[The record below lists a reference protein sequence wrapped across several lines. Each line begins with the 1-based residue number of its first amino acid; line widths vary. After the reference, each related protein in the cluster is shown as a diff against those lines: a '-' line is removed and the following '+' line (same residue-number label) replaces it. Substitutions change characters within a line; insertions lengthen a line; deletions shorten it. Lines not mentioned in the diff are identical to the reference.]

1 MSKYRIEYSQ
11 DDRVKFISHLDFL
24 RTVNRIF
31 ERSKLPLKF
40 SNGFNPHTIMTIG
53 LPLSVGT
60 TSSCDVLD
68 IELTEDM
75 DTAYMRDILNQNSP
89 DGIRFIKIR
98 NAENLKPLFNI
109 DSAVYIARFD
119 SNKDIDINSFVT
131 EESIIIEKKSKRGM
145 KEVNIKDFI
154 RSMKEIP
161 SESSNYAVG
170 MHLNAGNFSNI
181 KPELVLSTLAQYCG
195 AEFFNINI
203 NREKIFFEDGKEVFD
218 E

>member
-1 MSKYRIEYSQ
+1 MSKYRIQYSQ

-75 DTAYMRDILNQNSP
+75 DTAYMRDLLNKNSP
-89 DGIRFIKIR
+89 DGIRFLKIR

-109 DSAVYIARFD
+109 DSAIYIARFD
-119 SNKDIDINSFVT
+119 SNKEIDIASFVA
-131 EESIIIEKKSKRGM
+131 EKSIIIEKKSKRGM

-154 RSMKEIP
+154 RDMKPVDTEDFM
-161 SESSNYAVG
+161 YAAE

-181 KPELVLSTLAQYCG
+181 KPELVLSTLAEYCG

-203 NREKIFFEDGKEVFD
+203 NREKIFFEDGSGVFD

>member
-31 ERSKLPLKF
+31 ERSRLPLKY

-53 LPLSVGT
+53 LPLSVGI

-68 IELTEDM
+68 IELTETV
-75 DTAYMRDILNQNSP
+75 DTAYMREILNKNSP
-89 DGIRFIKIR
+89 DGIRFLKVR
-98 NAENLKPLFNI
+98 NAENLTPLFNI
-109 DSAVYIARFD
+109 DSAVYVAQFD
-119 SNKDIDINSFVT
+119 SDKDIDINSFVVDK
-131 EESIIIEKKSKRGM
+131 SIIIEKKSKRGM

-154 RSMKEIP
+154 RDMKQIP
-161 SESSNYAVG
+161 SYSSNYAVQ

-181 KPELVLSTLAQYCG
+181 KPELVLSTLAQYSD
-195 AEFFNINI
+195 AKFSNINI
-203 NREKIFFEDGKEVFD
+203 NREKIFFENGKGVFD

>member
-1 MSKYRIEYSQ
+1 MSKYRIQYSQ

-60 TSSCDVLD
+60 TSICDVLD

-75 DTAYMRDILNQNSP
+75 DTAYMRELLNKNSP
-89 DGIRFIKIR
+89 DGIRFLKIR

-109 DSAVYIARFD
+109 DSAIYIARFD
-119 SNKDIDINSFVT
+119 SNKEIDIASFAA

-154 RSMKEIP
+154 RDMKQVDADDFM
-161 SESSNYAVG
+161 YAAE

-181 KPELVLSTLAQYCG
+181 KPELVLSTLAEYCG

-203 NREKIFFEDGKEVFD
+203 NREKIFFEDGSGVFD